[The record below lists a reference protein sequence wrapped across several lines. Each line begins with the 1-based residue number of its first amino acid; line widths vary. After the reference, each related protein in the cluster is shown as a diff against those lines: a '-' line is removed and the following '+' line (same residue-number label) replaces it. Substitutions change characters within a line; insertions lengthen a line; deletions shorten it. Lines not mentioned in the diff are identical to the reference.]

1 MATLGE
7 RLKQLRIENNLRQK
21 DLSNEFNV
29 TERMLQYYEANKS
42 EPSLKVIK
50 FACERFNVS
59 ADYFL
64 GISDER
70 KSLYFTGFYLLYH
83 IFMLHTITSYC
94 ILKIFFMFIRNSFL
108 HIHMYTYT
116 YRYTHD
122 IIHTYTIIT
131 CFSSQ
136 LAVKLSEL
144 TH

>member
-29 TERMLQYYEANKS
+29 TERMIQYYEANKS

-64 GISDER
+64 GLSDER
-70 KSLYFTGFYLLYH
+70 
-83 IFMLHTITSYC
+83 
-94 ILKIFFMFIRNSFL
+94 
-108 HIHMYTYT
+108 
-116 YRYTHD
+116 
-122 IIHTYTIIT
+122 TIIK
-131 CFSSQ
+131 Q
-136 LAVKLSEL
+136 LDKRLYK
-144 TH
+144 